1 MDSDLSKG
9 YKSRKISIF
18 GKDYEISHRNNRVI
32 NNNFSIYFGVS
43 IYMCKQFFIKAVLFR
58 KILIIS
64 GFIMMGYLLYWSH
77 IDNNIIS
84 CINDYESC
92 IYNITNC
99 VNLEYNNKYNCI
111 KQNYNKEL
119 TNSSL
124 YNFMNMIYLFIQ
136 SIILLYLIA
145 VICDK
150 LSIIINMTIKIYKEN
165 VPDIDSII

>member
-111 KQNYNKEL
+111 ILPGYINQNLNDYIYDDKE
-119 TNSSL
+119 
-124 YNFMNMIYLFIQ
+124 
-136 SIILLYLIA
+136 IILWLHNTTEQFNENITMNA
-145 VICDK
+145 F
-150 LSIIINMTIKIYKEN
+150 YKKK
-165 VPDIDSII
+165 SLK